1 MKHSAL
7 SLVALICVSALGGVA
22 TAAPADGVAW
32 RPWDRG
38 MDEARDSN
46 RPVLVDVY
54 TDWCG
59 WCRRMEADV
68 YSRPEVRDYLSRKFV
83 TIKLNAEARDA
94 ARYEGRAFTS
104 RSLAARFGV
113 NGYPT
118 TIFLRASGDR
128 PVNVPGYVDADR
140 FLLILRYI
148 GDGHLERGVTFE
160 EFSKKFPPRG
170 ATNR

>member
-1 MKHSAL
+1 MKPILLAL
-7 SLVALICVSALGGVA
+7 TALPLIAGLSGPVTAGPAPRVS
-22 TAAPADGVAW
+22 W
-32 RPWDRG
+32 RNWDRG
-38 MDEARDSN
+38 LEEARGSG

-83 TIKLNAEARDA
+83 AVKLDAEAPDP
-94 ARYEGRAFTS
+94 ARYEGRTFTS

-118 TIFLRASGDR
+118 TIFLRAAGDR
-128 PVNVPGYVDADR
+128 PVNVPGYVDAER
-140 FLLILRYI
+140 FMLLLRYI
-148 GDGHLERGVTFE
+148 GDGHLDRGVSFQDFVKRSATG
-160 EFSKKFPPRG
+160 G
-170 ATNR
+170 AERR